1 MKTLP
6 QDNPIYPTLR
16 SILKQSKR
24 MKELL
29 NMVLNLRKME
39 MSQSKLTLQ
48 TFSLNEWIKDIAE
61 DFKYEEEEK
70 HVTIAYELSSE
81 IGDISFD
88 QERHIIIIT
97 NLIVNAFKHSPE
109 GSTIILR
116 TEMSNDKQ
124 SVRISVIDQGPGLQS
139 VDTNKLLHVFIR
151 EKMKNMEVE
160 SDFLIQKY
168 W

>member
-1 MKTLP
+1 MKKKYVFLININHELRTPLTLIYTPLNQLMKTLP

-124 SVRISVIDQGPGLQS
+124 SVRI
-139 VDTNKLLHVFIR
+139 LLSIKVPDY
-151 EKMKNMEVE
+151 KV
-160 SDFLIQKY
+160 
-168 W
+168 

>member
-61 DFKYEEEEK
+61 DFKYEEEE
-70 HVTIAYELSSE
+70 
-81 IGDISFD
+81 
-88 QERHIIIIT
+88 
-97 NLIVNAFKHSPE
+97 
-109 GSTIILR
+109 
-116 TEMSNDKQ
+116 
-124 SVRISVIDQGPGLQS
+124 
-139 VDTNKLLHVFIR
+139 
-151 EKMKNMEVE
+151 NM
-160 SDFLIQKY
+160 
-168 W
+168 

>member
-1 MKTLP
+1 M
-6 QDNPIYPTLR
+6 NSR
-16 SILKQSKR
+16 
-24 MKELL
+24 
-29 NMVLNLRKME
+29 
-39 MSQSKLTLQ
+39 
-48 TFSLNEWIKDIAE
+48 
-61 DFKYEEEEK
+61 
-70 HVTIAYELSSE
+70 LSSE

-124 SVRISVIDQGPGLQS
+124 SVRISVIDQGPGLQG
-139 VDTNKLLHVFIR
+139 VDTNKLFTR
-151 EKMKNMEVE
+151 FYQGENENMEVE